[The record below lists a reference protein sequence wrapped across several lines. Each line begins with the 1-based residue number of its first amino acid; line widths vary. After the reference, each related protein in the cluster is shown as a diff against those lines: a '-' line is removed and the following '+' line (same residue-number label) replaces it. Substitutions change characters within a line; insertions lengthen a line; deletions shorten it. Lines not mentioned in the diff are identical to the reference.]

1 MSSVPT
7 SPRLNSLQTNRPVRW
22 LFVYLRSLTV
32 MAPWPLL
39 AILLTYWS
47 FDDPGEVALLFG
59 GITSIFLLIPM
70 SFFGSVSEDSF
81 AVIIYVVWVLAFL
94 LPPLIPLLTR
104 RMRSPY
110 ALLVL
115 FAMQSAFSLA
125 QAALGAFMI
134 FGKNV

>member
-1 MSSVPT
+1 MSSVPP
-7 SPRLNSLQTNRPVRW
+7 SPSLNSLQTNRPVRW
-22 LFVYLRSLTV
+22 LLVYLCSLAA
-32 MAPWPLL
+32 MSPWPLL
-39 AILLTYWS
+39 AILLTYSS
-47 FDDPGEVALLFG
+47 FDTTGEVALLFG
-59 GITSIFLLIPM
+59 GITSIFLVIPM
-70 SFFGSVSEDSF
+70 LLFGSVPEASL
-81 AVIIYVVWVLAFL
+81 AIIIYVVWVLALL

-134 FGKNV
+134 FGKDV

>member
-1 MSSVPT
+1 MSSDPP
-7 SPRLNSLQTNRPVRW
+7 SPSLNSLQANRPVRW
-22 LFVYLRSLTV
+22 LFVYLSSLAV

-39 AILLTYWS
+39 AILLTYSS

-59 GITSIFLLIPM
+59 GITSIFLLIPTL
-70 SFFGSVSEDSF
+70 FFGSVSEDSF

-94 LPPLIPLLTR
+94 LPPLLLAR
-104 RMRSPY
+104 RMRSPN

-115 FAMQSAFSLA
+115 FAMQSAFSLG

-134 FGKNV
+134 FGKTV